1 MHYYSNYD
9 IISGEDKAEA
19 LKTKLKPSAPANIR
33 ELILDNLRIFA
44 EALKPKLQ
52 PKLKTTCLEAFF
64 IDYTPPPN
72 LQLYVVLKQLI
83 SSLVLIELSV
93 NKVVLLV
100 TTFLSFQITQYL

>member
-1 MHYYSNYD
+1 M
-9 IISGEDKAEA
+9 
-19 LKTKLKPSAPANIR
+19 KTKLKPSASANIR
-33 ELILDNLRIFA
+33 ELIIDNLRRFA

-64 IDYTPPPN
+64 IDYTPPAPPPPN

>member
-1 MHYYSNYD
+1 MHFYSNYG
-9 IISGEDKAEA
+9 ILSGEDKAEA
-19 LKTKLKPSAPANIR
+19 LKTKLKPSASANLR

-64 IDYTPPPN
+64 IDYCCS
-72 LQLYVVLKQLI
+72 LLYIVLKQLI
-83 SSLVLIELSV
+83 STLVLIELSV

>member
-1 MHYYSNYD
+1 MHFYSNYG
-9 IISGEDKAEA
+9 ILSGEDKAEA
-19 LKTKLKPSAPANIR
+19 LKTKLKPSASANIR

-64 IDYTPPPN
+64 IDYTPPN

-100 TTFLSFQITQYL
+100 TTFLSFQITQDL